1 MDDRHQ
7 TWASSERF
15 IPTRFIQPFVRFTR
29 IEAASGIVLLAATVV
44 ALIWANS
51 RFSDSYNQILGT
63 NLDVEFGGF
72 HLDESVQELINDGLM
87 AIFFFVVALE
97 IKREL
102 VLGELRD
109 RRTAMLP
116 AVAAIGG
123 MVVPALIYVAINFGS
138 DTGAVQGW
146 GIPMATDIAFA
157 IGVVALLG
165 SRVPTA
171 GRLFLLALAIVDDI
185 GAIVVIAI
193 FYTDDLDMV
202 YLALALA
209 MLGLVWLAS
218 RVGIRSLAFYVPSA
232 LIAWFFMLE
241 SGVHA
246 TLAGVALGLLTPAQ
260 PMYRAQEL
268 DVRVRAVIDQ
278 LPEDG
283 GAETLEHLDH
293 EAMLVSEIA
302 RESVSPLTRVETR
315 LVGWSSFVVVP
326 LFALANAGVDL
337 RGSSISDA
345 VASPVALGVIL
356 GLVVGKTIGISLFT
370 FTAIR
375 LGIGILPHGVT
386 RRHLVGLAAVGGIGF
401 TVALFIT
408 GLAFDDAALIDMAKI
423 GVFVGSA
430 IAGLIGA
437 TILAG
442 VKREQSG

>member
-1 MDDRHQ
+1 
-7 TWASSERF
+7 
-15 IPTRFIQPFVRFTR
+15 
-29 IEAASGIVLLAATVV
+29 
-44 ALIWANS
+44 
-51 RFSDSYNQILGT
+51 
-63 NLDVEFGGF
+63 
-72 HLDESVQELINDGLM
+72 M

-116 AVAAIGG
+116 AIAALGG

-138 DTGAVQGW
+138 DTGAVHGW

-171 GRLFLLALAIVDDI
+171 GRLFLLSLAIVDDI

-193 FYTDDLDMV
+193 FYTDDLDMG

-260 PMYRAQEL
+260 PMYPPQEL
-268 DVRVRAVIDQ
+268 DMKVRAVIDQ
-278 LPEDG
+278 LPDDG
-283 GAETLEHLDH
+283 GAETVEHLEH

-326 LFALANAGVDL
+326 LFALANAGVDV
-337 RGSSISDA
+337 RGISISEA
-345 VASPVALGVIL
+345 VISPVGLGVIL
-356 GLVVGKTIGISLFT
+356 GLVVGKTVGISLFT
-370 FTAIR
+370 
-375 LGIGILPHGVT
+375 LGPSSRHGHLPHGIT

-401 TVALFIT
+401 TVSLFIT
-408 GLAFDDAALIDMAKI
+408 GLAFDDPALVDMAKI
-423 GVFVGSA
+423 GVFVGSTV
-430 IAGLIGA
+430 AGLVGA
-437 TILAG
+437 AILSGA
-442 VKREQSG
+442 KREPAR